1 MNQVRIIIDSSVDTP
16 DWCRNRFWIVPLTIR
31 FGDEELI
38 DGVSIDRRR
47 FYERLVECDTLPTTS
62 QATPAAFQR
71 VFEETAQAGDSAV
84 VITIASKL
92 SGTYQSACIAAAEFE
107 NIYVVDS
114 RTAAIGSGILAEL
127 ALRCADAGQ
136 TAEEIVGTLEKKR
149 EDVCVLA
156 LLDTLEYLKLGG
168 RISKTVALAGGLLNI
183 KPVCTI
189 QDGEIL
195 LVGKARGSKQGN
207 NLLVEKIREC
217 GGIDFSLPIL
227 LGYTGLSD
235 ASLKKYVEDSR
246 AIWQEGAQ
254 TLDSTMICGV
264 IGTHTGPG
272 VVAAAF
278 FKKPET

>member
-1 MNQVRIIIDSSVDTP
+1 MSQVRIIIDSSVDTP
-16 DWCRNRFWIVPLTIR
+16 EWCRDRFYIVPLTIR
-31 FGDEELI
+31 FGSEELI

-62 QATPAAFQR
+62 QAAPAAFADI
-71 VFEETAQAGDSAV
+71 FEETARAGDSAV

-92 SGTYQSACIAAAEFE
+92 SGTYQSACIAAEQYPD
-107 NIYVVDS
+107 IHVVDS

-127 ALRCADAGQ
+127 ALRCTDEDM
-136 TAEEIVGTLEKKR
+136 TAAEIVQVLEKKR
-149 EDVCVLA
+149 EDVCVVA
-156 LLDTLEYLKLGG
+156 LLDTLEYLKRGG
-168 RISKTVALAGGLLNI
+168 RISKTVALAGGLLSI

-195 LVGKARGSKQGN
+195 VIGKARGSKQGN

-217 GGIDFSLPIL
+217 GGIDFSMPIL

-235 ASLKKYVEDSR
+235 AFLKKYVEDSR
-246 AIWQEGAQ
+246 TLWQEGAKELDT
-254 TLDSTMICGV
+254 TLICGA
-264 IGTHTGPG
+264 IGAHTGPG

-278 FKKPET
+278 FKRGE